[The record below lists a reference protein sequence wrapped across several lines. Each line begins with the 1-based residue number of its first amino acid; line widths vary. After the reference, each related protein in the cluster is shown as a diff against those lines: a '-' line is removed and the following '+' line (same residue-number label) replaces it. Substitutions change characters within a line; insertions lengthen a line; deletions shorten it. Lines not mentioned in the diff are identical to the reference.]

1 MSEKI
6 LTMGVVGSALKK
18 NENRAPLDPAHLP
31 LIDEKLRQHI
41 YMETGYGERFGV
53 DDDTLAS
60 QVAGLMSREELFA
73 HCDIMLLPKPVEA
86 DFPYFREG
94 QTLWGWPHCVQGQAI
109 TQVGIDKKMTFIAW
123 EAMNIWRD
131 DKWQMHIFQKN
142 NELAGYCSV
151 LHALQLKGITGSYG
165 PSKRIAVISF
175 GATARGAVFSLLG
188 QGFQDITVFAQRPTH
203 GLTNQIPG
211 IDYRSFGYLPDNQTT
226 VFAETPEGDLP
237 IAEVLAGFD
246 IIVNCIFQNTERPL
260 LYIEGDEID
269 LLKPDTLIIDV
280 SCDTGMGFDFARPT
294 SFTDPTFMVGNGIT
308 YYAVDHSPSYLWR
321 AATYE
326 ISRALLTFIEP
337 VMRGQANQETEQTLK
352 RAIEIENGVIQNPAI
367 LRFQNR
373 SETYPHLILE

>member
-1 MSEKI
+1 MSEKL
-6 LTMGVVGSALKK
+6 LTMGVLGSSKKK
-18 NENRAPLDPAHLP
+18 NERRAPLDPKHLP

-53 DDDTLAS
+53 NDDTLAS

-73 HCDIMLLPKPVEA
+73 HCDIILLPKPVEA

-94 QTLWGWPHCVQGQAI
+94 QILWGWPHCVQGQTI

-123 EAMNIWRD
+123 EAMNIWKD
-131 DKWQMHIFQKN
+131 DKWQKHIFQKN
-142 NELAGYCSV
+142 NELAGYSSV
-151 LHALQLKGITGSYG
+151 LHALQLKGLTGSYG

-175 GATARGAVFSLLG
+175 GATARGAVGSLLG
-188 QGFQDITVFAQRPTH
+188 QGFQDITVFTRRPTNR
-203 GLTNQIPG
+203 LTNQIAG
-211 IDYRSFGYLPDNQTT
+211 IEYQSFSKLADNPTT
-226 VFAETPEGDLP
+226 VFVETPAGDVP
-237 IAEVLAGFD
+237 IAKVLAEFD
-246 IIVNCIFQNTERPL
+246 IIVNCIFQDTERPL

-280 SCDTGMGFDFARPT
+280 SCDTEMGFDFARPT
-294 SFTDPTFMVGNGIT
+294 SFTAPTFMVGKGIT

-326 ISRALLTFIEP
+326 ISKALLPFIEP

-352 RAIEIENGVIQNPAI
+352 RAIEIENGIIRNPEI